1 MIRFRL
7 FGIPVEIH
15 PFFWV
20 TTCLLGGGV
29 DAHSPEAI
37 KSVLWFMLA
46 ALISILVHEL
56 GHALV
61 GLRYGGGSARISLT
75 AFGGLAEH
83 MGAPLSR
90 DHRFRMLAAGPG
102 AGLVLFLGVCG
113 LFCLKFPPADV
124 WAFVAN
130 NLFGAALPLR
140 FGGWMDFIR
149 KHPDL
154 MVILCHL
161 LRINFWW
168 SLLNLAP
175 VPPLD
180 GGKIAELFIHPRSK
194 VHRVAVGVA
203 IGLALVAFL
212 KFGQTYTA
220 FLFGYLAW
228 DNYQKL
234 RGESWR

>member
-37 KSVLWFMLA
+37 RSVLWFMIA
-46 ALISILVHEL
+46 ALISILAHEL
-56 GHALV
+56 GHAIT
-61 GLRYGGGSARISLT
+61 GLRYGGGSARISLN

-83 MGAPLSR
+83 LGAPLRR

-102 AGLVLFLGVCG
+102 AGLMLCLGVSG
-113 LFCLKFPPADV
+113 LLCLKFSPADAWSLV
-124 WAFVAN
+124 SN
-130 NLFGAALPLR
+130 TLFGTPFRFPSEAWMEAAR
-140 FGGWMDFIR
+140 N
-149 KHPDL
+149 HVDL
-154 MVILCHL
+154 MVFVRHL

-168 SLLNLAP
+168 SLLNLVP

-180 GGKIAELFIHPRSK
+180 GGKIAELFIHPRTK
-194 VHRVAVGVA
+194 VHRIAVFTA
-203 IGLALVAFL
+203 AGLALVAFL

-220 FLFGYLAW
+220 FLFGFLAW